1 MQQVIKFETVLR
13 SNDSSDT
20 ENKIRKGSSMSKYR
34 RNGKIRLGESKKKH
48 EKIIKPIF
56 ILRFKNLLI
65 NLSTKSIGGNA

>member
-20 ENKIRKGSSMSKYR
+20 ENKKKRKGSSISKYR

-56 ILRFKNLLI
+56 ILRFVY
-65 NLSTKSIGGNA
+65 